1 MDAGPLEEEGGAA
14 VQRMEV
20 VVVEEVVYGDWL
32 FGVLV
37 AGDVEVGQELQ
48 LALPRGGELLL
59 ERLMV
64 LGEGGLE
71 LSLDLLRTVLLDL
84 DLVVYL
90 LVLVLQEGDALIE
103 GGFLG
108 LGGLLLL
115 LEGGLAVSY
124 THLTLPTTPYV

>member
-90 LVLVLQEGDALIE
+90 LVLVLQEGDALVE

-115 LEGGLAVSY
+115 LQGGLQGGDLGV
-124 THLTLPTTPYV
+124 

>member
-115 LEGGLAVSY
+115 LQGGLQGGDLGV
-124 THLTLPTTPYV
+124 